1 MTAKPLA
8 TLALACALCGPAR
21 ADVVVDRYAD
31 YDAHLSSGVGVA
43 VALGGG
49 VLGFTDRTLR
59 DNTSPVGGTWD
70 LRATFGTHFPIAL
83 EVAYVGSANQIQ
95 SLFNREN
102 ATLIGTTLE
111 TDVRLNALP
120 HYVIDPYVFVGIGWQ
135 RYDLDERD
143 FSLADTGINQ
153 HDDMVVVPV
162 GAGISYRLAGLVA
175 DLRGTFRAT
184 SGASLVLEQPAM
196 PQQQPAGAVAFAP
209 MHAWNMSLSLGYYF

>member
-1 MTAKPLA
+1 MTAKPCA
-8 TLALACALCGPAR
+8 ALALACALCGAVR
-21 ADVVVDRYAD
+21 ADVVVDRYDD
-31 YDAHLSSGVGVA
+31 YDAHLASGVGIA

-49 VLGFTDRTLR
+49 VLGFTDRTMR
-59 DNTSPVGGTWD
+59 DTTSPVGGTWD
-70 LRATFGTHFPIAL
+70 LRAAFGTHFPIAI

-95 SLFNREN
+95 SLFGRQS

-120 HYVIDPYVFVGIGWQ
+120 HYVIDPYVFVGVGWQ

-143 FSLADTGINQ
+143 FTLADTGINP
-153 HDDMVVVPV
+153 HDNMLEVPV

-184 SGASLVLEQPAM
+184 SGAGLVLEQPAA
-196 PQQQPAGAVAFAP
+196 PQQPAGALAFAP
-209 MHAWNMSLSLGYYF
+209 MHAWNMSLSIGYYL